1 MNYKTKF
8 FNTNLVYFIILLL
21 FVIVRIV
28 TGAVDLSFMSEE
40 VNDVVFSV
48 IIQIVLMFLLPIFLF
63 SKLQKQKVRKT
74 FSDFK
79 YKAISPLAIIYS
91 ILIGA
96 CCYLLNIAI
105 SSFFGGLIGLF
116 GYEKGAGVS
125 SGIAN
130 TSFPYFILQVVL
142 VAVLPAICEETTHR
156 GLLIHGYSML
166 GIKRAVIYSSLMFG
180 LMHLNINQFFYATI
194 LGFLIALSTLM
205 SKSIIPAMIIHFMNN
220 FISTYISF
228 AQSNKWFGYELFDLL
243 DGMTISG
250 NLISSFIT
258 SFVFLIIVMGAL
270 VALYMLLIQ
279 ETRVKQMKQLFKT
292 VKKINE
298 ENGTTPPAMSAG
310 DGYLQNLAMLNSMLM
325 DYNVKGNTMEQN
337 VFSVAESKY
346 HKPKLTESVLF
357 YAAVVLGTIV
367 TVFTF
372 IWGIL

>member
-48 IIQIVLMFLLPIFLF
+48 IIQIVLMFLLQIFLF

-91 ILIGA
+91 ILIGV

-258 SFVFLIIVMGAL
+258 SFVFLIIIMGAL

-357 YAAVVLGTIV
+357 YAAVVLGAIV

>member
-258 SFVFLIIVMGAL
+258 SFVFLIIIMGAL

-325 DYNVKGNTMEQN
+325 DYNVKGNIMEQN

-357 YAAVVLGTIV
+357 YAAVVLGAIV

>member
-21 FVIVRIV
+21 FVVVRIV
-28 TGAVDLSFMSEE
+28 TDVVDLSFMSEE

-228 AQSNKWFGYELFDLL
+228 AQANKWFGYELFNLL

-357 YAAVVLGTIV
+357 YAAVVLGAIV

>member
-91 ILIGA
+91 ILIGV

-258 SFVFLIIVMGAL
+258 SFVFLIIIMGAL

-357 YAAVVLGTIV
+357 YAAVVLGAIV

>member
-48 IIQIVLMFLLPIFLF
+48 IIQIGLMFLLPIFLF

-79 YKAISPLAIIYS
+79 YKAISPLAIVYS
-91 ILIGA
+91 ILIGF

-116 GYEKGAGVS
+116 GYEQGAGVA
-125 SGIAN
+125 SGTTN
-130 TSFPYFILQVVL
+130 TSLPYFILQVVL
-142 VAVLPAICEETTHR
+142 VALLPAVCEETTHR

-205 SKSIIPAMIIHFMNN
+205 SKSIIPAIIIHFMNN

-228 AQSNKWFGYELFDLL
+228 AQANKWFGHELFNLL

-258 SFVFLIIVMGAL
+258 SFVFLVIVMGAL

-292 VKKINE
+292 VKQINE

-325 DYNVKGNTMEQN
+325 DYNVKGNAIEQN
-337 VFSVAESKY
+337 VFSVAENKY
-346 HKPKLTESVLF
+346 HKPKLTETVLF
-357 YAAVVLGTIV
+357 YAAVVLGGIV